1 MECLKLNS
9 AKDSANA
16 KLRLT
21 TQQKMDADRQRD
33 DMKCVLFVL
42 SGSSV
47 QMQGSPGW
55 QGIEPSLSSTW

>member
-21 TQQKMDADRQRD
+21 TQQKVDADRQRD
-33 DMKCVLFVL
+33 DMKYGPCVLSVW
-42 SGSSV
+42 SGGTV
-47 QMQGSPGW
+47 
-55 QGIEPSLSSTW
+55 